1 MKSFAEKVQIVP
13 LRAPAVSTDSFN
25 AAAVK
30 MKNVQWLA
38 FYVQWGAMAGAATAT
53 YTFKPRSSTGNASA
67 TAAGDT
73 ALPFQYRLA
82 SAVGA
87 DSWGAITSVAADTGV
102 AVTEAQANRALLIEV
117 DPAAIPGLDSD
128 AQYCYL
134 ECIAAGDGATDSNY
148 AMDVTA
154 LIAPRYPQN
163 ANLGTT

>member
-13 LRAPAVSTDSFN
+13 LRAPAASTDSFN
-25 AAAVK
+25 SGAVK
-30 MKNVQWLA
+30 MKNVQWLS
-38 FYVQWGAMAGAATAT
+38 FLVQWGAMGGGATST
-53 YTFKPRSSTGNASA
+53 YAFKPRSATANT

-73 ALPFQYRLA
+73 ALPFSYRLA

-87 DSWGAITSVAADTGV
+87 DSWGAITDVAADTAV
-102 AVTEAQANRALLIEV
+102 TVTEAQANRALLIEI

-128 AQYCYL
+128 AEYCYL
-134 ECIAAGDGATDSNY
+134 ECVAAGDGATDANY
-148 AMDVTA
+148 AMSVVG